1 MLLFVLFLMHNFSSE
16 NSDFYPLDAIV
27 IYFKFNISIRLLKK
41 NVKYWTFPLTLV
53 ILGIPVF
60 QINLLDQDVM

>member
-1 MLLFVLFLMHNFSSE
+1 MLLQKIQTFIRKLFQVQYFDKIIE
-16 NSDFYPLDAIV
+16 KIV
-27 IYFKFNISIRLLKK
+27 KC
-41 NVKYWTFPLTLV
+41 WTFPLTLV

>member
-41 NVKYWTFPLTLV
+41 MLNTEHSL
-53 ILGIPVF
+53 
-60 QINLLDQDVM
+60 